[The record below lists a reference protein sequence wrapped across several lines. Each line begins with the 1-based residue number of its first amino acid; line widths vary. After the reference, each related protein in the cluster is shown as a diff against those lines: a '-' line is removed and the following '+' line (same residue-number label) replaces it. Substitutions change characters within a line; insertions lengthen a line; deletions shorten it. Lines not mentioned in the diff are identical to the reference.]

1 MVNILFAK
9 KMPNLDWAISSGSG
23 KVGQKT
29 EYFGIPT
36 DSKDS
41 ISDVFGAIVGH
52 LGARISPGVGQIW
65 SPSVNSADYQGKS

>member
-1 MVNILFAK
+1 M
-9 KMPNLDWAISSGSG
+9 ISSSSDG
-23 KVGQKT
+23 VGQKT

-52 LGARISPGVGQIW
+52 LGVRISPGIGQM
-65 SPSVNSADYQGKS
+65 